1 MRARICSSSGCDTKE
16 KEFMRALGIL
26 QKKLEPAF
34 SFMHAKRREAFWR
47 AVGGLL
53 AGQRLWLT
61 ALGRSLPGTC
71 SDKHRIKAIDRLV
84 GNAKLQSSVAEAYAA
99 LAGLMLRGIQRPVIL
114 VDWTGADP
122 GFAVLSAKLAFRGR
136 ALTIFSRAFPKK
148 LKCSPRAESEFLTDM
163 ATVIPVG
170 CKPILVTDAGFLLKW
185 FEAVRARGWD
195 FVGRLRGTLTIKL
208 EQDWK
213 ALPDVHELAAQRPRD
228 LGRCLIGQK
237 NEVPHRVV
245 LSGRRKLKG
254 RTKIGRNGAPRR
266 STADRQRRAAAR
278 EPWLLATSL
287 SDSAR
292 LVVEAYARRM
302 QIEETFRDLKSHR
315 YGWSAEDIRSKN
327 PRRID
332 VLLLIGAFA
341 AIAMHVIGL
350 AAAAMRLQHAFQANT
365 VRCRPVFS
373 TFFLG
378 KLTIIRGYDQKFSHS
393 IVLASFRHLKY
404 LLADASADQSPGLHG
419 GSTSP

>member
-1 MRARICSSSGCDTKE
+1 
-16 KEFMRALGIL
+16 MRALGIL
-26 QKKLEPAF
+26 QKKLEPGF
-34 SFMHAKRREAFWR
+34 GFMHAKRRQAFWR

-84 GNAKLQSSVAEAYAA
+84 GNAKVQGSVSAVYAA
-99 LAGLMLRGIQRPVIL
+99 LATVVLRGIRRPVIL

-136 ALTIFSRAFPKK
+136 ALTIFSRTFPKK
-148 LKCSPRAESEFLTDM
+148 LKCSPRAESEFLKEM
-163 ATVIPVG
+163 ATVIPVS
-170 CKPILVTDAGFLLKW
+170 CKPILITDAGFLFKW
-185 FEAVRARGWD
+185 FDAVHAHGWD
-195 FVGRLRGTLTIKL
+195 FVGRLRGKLTIRLK
-208 EQDWK
+208 QSWM
-213 ALPDVHELAAQRPRD
+213 ALPEVHELAAQRPRD
-228 LGRCLIGQK
+228 LGPGLVGQQ
-237 NEVPHRVV
+237 NSRVHRIV
-245 LSGRRKLKG
+245 LSAKPKLKG

-278 EPWLLATSL
+278 EPWVLATSL

-292 LVVEAYARRM
+292 VVVDTYGRRM

-332 VLLLIGAFA
+332 VLLLIGAVA

-350 AAAAMRLQHAFQANT
+350 AAAEMKLHFAFQANT
-365 VRCRPVFS
+365 VRSRPVFS

-378 KLTIIRGYDQKFSHS
+378 KLTIVRGYQRKLSPAA
-393 IVLASFRHLKY
+393 VLASFRRLMD
-404 LLADASADQSPGLHG
+404 LLADASADLVRGPVASR
-419 GSTSP
+419 TTR